1 MGKPG
6 AADSRLDA
14 DHAYQALDA
23 LGDVMRAYG
32 EHAFDTHRH
41 TGDAVRA
48 QAEQWVRHLLLG
60 SPHPQNDRQSGRD
73 FVGARRF
80 LREMRAAEAEFVRSA
95 LRDFRSMISAV
106 FRNIERALVADGE
119 GDAHMQKQL
128 ERLHKALAGSSIER
142 LRDEVSAV
150 STELSGVLSKRE
162 RRRSQ
167 ELASLGTELK
177 QLNVRLEE
185 TKRTA
190 ATDALTG
197 VHNRRAFDAF
207 LERVVEFDGV
217 TGTPAALLMIDV
229 DDFKKLND
237 VNGHLVGDAALAA
250 LGATLS
256 RTFLRKCD
264 FVSRYGGEEFAVVVR
279 DASASEARKLGERAR
294 AAIEAIALSEH
305 PQVKLTVSVGVATLV
320 HMEDKSTWLKR
331 ADDALYEAKNAGKN
345 CVMVGR
351 E

>member
-6 AADSRLDA
+6 AAESKLNA

-23 LGDVMRAYG
+23 LGDVLRAYG

-60 SPHPQNDRQSGRD
+60 SPHPQNDRSGARD

-80 LREMRAAEAEFVRSA
+80 LREMRASEADFVRSA

-106 FRNIERALVADGE
+106 FRNIERALIADGE

-142 LRDEVSAV
+142 LREEVSLV
-150 STELSGVLSKRE
+150 SSELSGVLSKRE

-167 ELASLGTELK
+167 ELQSLGSELK

-229 DDFKKLND
+229 DNFKMLND
-237 VNGHLVGDAALAA
+237 AYGHLVGDAALSAI
-250 LGATLS
+250 GATLAG
-256 RTFLRKCD
+256 TFLRKCD

-279 DASASEARKLGERAR
+279 DADGGEARKLGERAR
-294 AAIEAIALSEH
+294 SAIENIALPEH
-305 PQVKLTVSVGVATLV
+305 PAIKLTASVGVATLV
-320 HMEDKSTWLKR
+320 HMEEKGTWLKR
-331 ADDALYEAKNAGKN
+331 ADDSLYQAKNAGKN
-345 CVMVGR
+345 CVIVTKS
-351 E
+351 